1 MKQITARMKGIE
13 AKGRM
18 LHFAQNDRGWSAG
31 FTLFEV
37 VIAFMILTLVLLGM
51 GQGLYISQ
59 NAWERG
65 EAETGETQRLR
76 ILSAMLSQQLKSAY
90 PYNIKIDNEG
100 VFLFEGEEESIL
112 FATTLADHTYGGFKW
127 VKYSFKDGALFYNE
141 GILPD
146 KEVIDHV
153 DDDEELLESDIE
165 VVKFEY
171 YFAKEEEWQDSWGM
185 DEGMPDAV
193 KITVSPF
200 EPFLVYIAN
209 EFQVKKIEDG

>member
-1 MKQITARMKGIE
+1 MKQIN
-13 AKGRM
+13 GRM
-18 LHFAQNDRGWSAG
+18 TKGEGGMIPFTQKVRGNSG

-37 VIAFMILTLVLLGM
+37 VIAFMILTLVLLGI

-76 ILSAMLSQQLKSAY
+76 ILSAMLSQQLKSAH
-90 PYNIKIDNEG
+90 PYNIKVENEE
-100 VFLFEGEEESIL
+100 VVLFQGEEDSIL
-112 FATTLADHTYGGFKW
+112 FASALADHSYGGFKW
-127 VKYSFKDGALFYNE
+127 VRYSFKDRALFYNE
-141 GILPD
+141 GMLPD
-146 KEVIDHV
+146 KEVIEHV

-171 YFAKEEEWQDSWGM
+171 YFANEEQWQDSWGM
-185 DEGMPDAV
+185 DEGLPDAV

-209 EFQVKKIEDG
+209 ALQKKKIAG

>member
-1 MKQITARMKGIE
+1 MKQIN
-13 AKGRM
+13 GRM
-18 LHFAQNDRGWSAG
+18 TKGEGGMIPFTQKVRGNSG

-37 VIAFMILTLVLLGM
+37 VIAFMILTLVLLGI

-76 ILSAMLSQQLKSAY
+76 ILSAMLSQQLKSAH
-90 PYNIKIDNEG
+90 PYNIKVDNKG
-100 VFLFEGEEESIL
+100 VVLFEGEEDSIL
-112 FATTLADHTYGGFKW
+112 FATALADHTYGGFKW
-127 VKYSFKDGALFYNE
+127 VRYSFKDGALFYKE
-141 GILPD
+141 GMLPD
-146 KEVIDHV
+146 KEVIKHV

-165 VVKFEY
+165 NVKFEY
-171 YFAKEEEWQDSWGM
+171 YFAKEEQWQDSWGM

-193 KITVSPF
+193 KITVAPF

-209 EFQVKKIEDG
+209 ARQTKKIGGG

>member
-1 MKQITARMKGIE
+1 MKQIKIRITGRD
-13 AKGRM
+13 AKGEVIR
-18 LHFAQNDRGWSAG
+18 FSENDTGSSG

-37 VIAFMILTLVLLGM
+37 VIAFMILTLVLLGI

-65 EAETGETQRLR
+65 EAETGATQRLR
-76 ILSAMLSQQLKSAY
+76 ILSAMLSQQLKSAH
-90 PYNIKIDNEG
+90 PYNIKVENEE
-100 VFLFEGEEESIL
+100 VVLFQGEEDSIL
-112 FATTLADHTYGGFKW
+112 FASALADHSYGGFKW
-127 VKYSFKDGALFYNE
+127 VRYSFKDRALFYNE
-141 GILPD
+141 GMLPD
-146 KEVIDHV
+146 KEVIEHV

-171 YFAKEEEWQDSWGM
+171 YFANEEQWQDSWGM
-185 DEGMPDAV
+185 DEGLPDAV

-209 EFQVKKIEDG
+209 ALQKKKIAG

>member
-1 MKQITARMKGIE
+1 MKQITVRMTGVETKGEMI
-13 AKGRM
+13 R
-18 LHFAQNDRGWSAG
+18 FFQNDRDGSAG

-37 VIAFMILTLVLLGM
+37 VIAFMIFTLVLLGI

-76 ILSAMLSQQLKSAY
+76 ILSAMLSQQLKSAH
-90 PYNIKIDNEG
+90 PYNIKIDNER
-100 VFLFEGEEESIL
+100 VILFEGEEESIL

-127 VKYSFKDGALFYNE
+127 VKYSFKDGKLFYNE
-141 GILPD
+141 GMLPD
-146 KEVIDHV
+146 KEVIEHV

-171 YFAKEEEWQDSWGM
+171 YYAKEEEWQDSWEM

-200 EPFLVYIAN
+200 EPFLVYLAN
-209 EFQVKKIEDG
+209 AIQLKKFEDG

>member
-1 MKQITARMKGIE
+1 V
-13 AKGRM
+13 KGRN
-18 LHFAQNDRGWSAG
+18 QNDRGGSAG

-37 VIAFMILTLVLLGM
+37 VVAFMIFTLVLLGM

-100 VFLFEGEEESIL
+100 VVLFEGDEESIL

-127 VKYSFKDGALFYNE
+127 VKYSFKDGALYYNE
-141 GILPD
+141 GMLPD

-171 YFAKEEEWQDSWGM
+171 YFAKEEEWNDKWEM

-209 EFQVKKIEDG
+209 DLQVKKIAGG

>member
-1 MKQITARMKGIE
+1 MKPVNVSMTERKVKGEMK
-13 AKGRM
+13 
-18 LHFAQNDRGWSAG
+18 FFTQNDRGSAG

-37 VIAFMILTLVLLGM
+37 VIAFMILTLVLLGI

-76 ILSAMLSQQLKSAY
+76 ILSSMLSQQLKSAY
-90 PYNIKIDNEG
+90 PYNIKVDNQQ
-100 VFLFEGEEESIL
+100 VVLFEGGEESIL
-112 FATTLADHTYGGFKW
+112 FATALADNTYGGFKW
-127 VKYSFKDGALFYNE
+127 VRYSFQDGALFYNE
-141 GILPD
+141 GMLPD
-146 KEVIDHV
+146 KEVMKHI
-153 DDDEELLESDIE
+153 DDDEALLESDMK

-171 YFAKEEEWQDSWGM
+171 YFAKEEKWQDSWGM

-209 EFQVKKIEDG
+209 ALQVKKIERG